1 MYATHK
7 LKDVGL
13 PTGTWQ
19 INWARILKE
28 NDSPARNHQLSIPL
42 QFGLGNHHTVEAHG
56 HEFVSP

>member
-1 MYATHK
+1 MYAAHK

-19 INWARILKE
+19 IYWARILKE

-42 QFGLGNHHTVEAHG
+42 QFGLGNHHTVE
-56 HEFVSP
+56 FVSP